1 MSISDWS
8 SDVCSSDLMEVPA
21 ADPRAS
27 EKAKK
32 REESVSINERAARF
46 YAKRPAPDQGAAREP
61 RHYLSGRGISDAMS
75 DRFGIGFAPG
85 SKIGEPS
92 PLMRALDGVDP
103 KDAEQLGLVKRNP
116 DSGNV
121 YDFFRRRII
130 IPIHDARGGVIGF
143 GGR

>member
-1 MSISDWS
+1 M
-8 SDVCSSDLMEVPA
+8 L
-21 ADPRAS
+21 
-27 EKAKK
+27 
-32 REESVSINERAARF
+32 
-46 YAKRPAPDQGAAREP
+46 APDQGAAREP
-61 RHYLSGRGISDAMS
+61 RHYLSGRGISDAMI

-130 IPIHDARGGVIGF
+130 IPIHDARGD
-143 GGR
+143 RKSTRLNSSH

>member
-46 YAKRPAPDQGAAREP
+46 YAKMLAPDQGAAREP
-61 RHYLSGRGISDAMS
+61 RHYLSGRGISDAMI

-92 PLMRALDGVDP
+92 PLMRALDCVDP

-116 DSGNV
+116 DSGDRKNT
-121 YDFFRRRII
+121 RLNSS
-130 IPIHDARGGVIGF
+130 H
-143 GGR
+143 

>member
-1 MSISDWS
+1 MRISDWS
-8 SDVCSSDLMEVPA
+8 SDVCSSDL
-21 ADPRAS
+21 
-27 EKAKK
+27 
-32 REESVSINERAARF
+32 
-46 YAKRPAPDQGAAREP
+46 
-61 RHYLSGRGISDAMS
+61 RGISDAMI

-143 GGR
+143 GGRILGDRSEEQTSELQSLMRI